1 MTNRAKIVFD
11 YEDIDSELSLE
22 EIVTLITTGNRDSP
36 EYGLTLMVLR
46 NILDNPNNFTS
57 EQMYDLYMRNR
68 EDISKASFYRIV
80 NRLKKRGLI
89 IFDEKKKKYIPAI
102 HFSNTLQKLAMA
114 WERIVL
120 QKGEEV

>member
-1 MTNRAKIVFD
+1 MTTRAKIVFN

-22 EIVTLITTGNRDSP
+22 EVVTLITTGNRDSP

-46 NILDNPNNFTS
+46 NILDDPENFTS
-57 EQMYDLYMRNR
+57 EKMYALYMRNR

-80 NRLKKRGLI
+80 KRLKNRGLI
-89 IFDEKKKKYIPAI
+89 LFDKKGKRYMPAI
-102 HFSNTLQKLAMA
+102 LFSNTLQKLAMA

-120 QKGEEV
+120 KNSE

>member
-1 MTNRAKIVFD
+1 MLTNRAKIVFN
-11 YEDIDSELSLE
+11 YENIDSELSLE
-22 EIVTLITTGNRDSP
+22 EIVTLITTGNRDSQ

-57 EQMYDLYMRNR
+57 EKMYDLYMRNR

-89 IFDEKKKKYIPAI
+89 IFDEKQKKYLPAI

-114 WERIVL
+114 WESIVL
-120 QKGEEV
+120 NKD